1 MNNDIFKKFTP
12 NLKKTLVDAEKIAQ
26 ERHSSLDTEH
36 QLMAILR
43 NKDTLAAEILN
54 SFDITS
60 DRVELISSLI
70 GHKDE
75 RTKPTI
81 IADSAKKAIQLAVQM
96 ALKYHHSNVGSEHLL
111 MALISNKVFNSYLIL
126 ERIGVDPKKIKK
138 QVESIFDGINR
149 SFNQINPTN
158 SALNPQN
165 LLEDESFDEPFFGSM
180 PQMPGV
186 ASPAQQKE
194 SMLDAHSTSLTAL
207 ARSKNLDPVIG
218 RDKEIHR
225 LIQTL
230 SRRTKNNPILVGEPG
245 VGKTAI
251 VEGLAQKIVS
261 GNVPEIMADAEIL
274 SLDLGSILA
283 GTMYR
288 GQFESRV
295 KKILAE
301 IEKRKNIILFVD
313 EVHMI
318 VGAGS
323 TEGSVDAANL
333 LKPMLAKGKL
343 RLIGS
348 TTFNEYK
355 KYIEK
360 DAAFERRFQ
369 PIKVAEPTKE
379 EAVKILHG
387 IKNHYE
393 EFHHVKYLPE
403 ALVAAVDFSTRY
415 IHDRSLPDKAIDLI
429 DEAGAAK
436 NSVIKKPDPLSNH
449 KRELVR
455 VLKQKEDL
463 IMAEKYEEATL
474 LREKSLKLQNKIQQ
488 LSALDLS
495 ADNSDVTVQNIADL
509 VSEWTGVPVTA
520 MSFEEKRNYLNL
532 EKKLKN
538 HVIGQDEAIAEL
550 SKAIKRAR
558 TGIANPARPIGSFIF
573 LGPTGVGKTELARVL
588 AREIFGSTKA
598 LVKIDMSEFSEK
610 HNVARLIGAP
620 AGYIGYEEGGK
631 LTEKIRQNPYSVILF
646 DEIEKA
652 HPEVFNILL
661 QIMDDGTLTDAK
673 GRTVDFKNTIIIM
686 TSNLGSDAI
695 RRQASIGFG
704 RSKSESS
711 RYDMMKENVMETIEK
726 TFRPEFINRLDK
738 IIVFGPLAQ
747 KTVRKIVD
755 LQLTELFKRLEAKN
769 IELVVPAK
777 VRDFIAKESFSEDY
791 GARPVRKFIA
801 DNIENLLSDEILLI
815 ENNDSAI
822 YHLEL
827 GTNGIVIG
835 KPLAQVVK

>member
-12 NLKKTLVDAEKIAQ
+12 NLKQTLIEAEKIALDRNLNQ
-26 ERHSSLDTEH
+26 DTEH
-36 QLMAILR
+36 QLIAILQ
-43 NKDTLAAEILN
+43 NKDTLAAEILA
-54 SFDITS
+54 SFDVTI

-70 GHKDE
+70 SHKNAGDQ
-75 RTKPTI
+75 PI
-81 IADSAKKAIQLAVQM
+81 IAESAKKTIQLAVQT
-96 ALKYHHSNVGSEHLL
+96 ALKYHHANVGSEHLL
-111 MALISNKVFNSYLIL
+111 LALISNKVFNSYLIL

-138 QVESIFDGINR
+138 QVESIFNGINK
-149 SFNQINPTN
+149 SFNSPN
-158 SALNPQN
+158 SQSNIGPMMDPQS
-165 LLEDESFDEPFFGSM
+165 LLEDSGFDEPLFGPM
-180 PQMPGV
+180 PQMPGLTNT
-186 ASPAQQKE
+186 PQQKE
-194 SMLDAHSTSLTAL
+194 SALDTHSTNLTSL
-207 ARSKNLDPVIG
+207 ARAKKLDPVIG
-218 RDKEIHR
+218 RDEEIHR

-230 SRRTKNNPILVGEPG
+230 SRRTKNNPVLVGEPG

-251 VEGLAQKIVS
+251 VEGLAQKIVR
-261 GNVPEIMADAEIL
+261 GDVPEKMINAEIL

-313 EVHMI
+313 EIHMI

-333 LKPMLAKGKL
+333 LKPMLAKGQL
-343 RLIGS
+343 HMIGS

-379 EAVKILHG
+379 EALKILQG
-387 IKNHYE
+387 IKSHYE
-393 EFHHVKYLPE
+393 TFHHVKYLPE
-403 ALVAAVDFSTRY
+403 ALASAVDFSIRY

-436 NSVIKKPDPLSNH
+436 NSYMKKPDQSTQL
-449 KRELVR
+449 KKELMKL
-455 VLKQKEDL
+455 LKEKENF
-463 IMAEKYEEATL
+463 IIAEKYEEATL
-474 LREKSLKLQNKIQQ
+474 LREKSIKLQDKIE
-488 LSALDLS
+488 ALNAKKPAELEV
-495 ADNSDVTVQNIADL
+495 AVTMKDIADL
-509 VSEWTGVPVTA
+509 VSEWTGVPVAT
-520 MSFEEKRNYLNL
+520 MTFEEKKNYLNL
-532 EKKLKN
+532 EKKLKAF
-538 HVIGQDEAIAEL
+538 VIGQDEAIAEL
-550 SKAIKRAR
+550 AKAIKRAR

-573 LGPTGVGKTELARVL
+573 LGPTGVGKTELAKVL
-588 AREIFGSTKA
+588 AKEIFGTDKA

-620 AGYIGYEEGGK
+620 AGYVGYEEGGK

-646 DEIEKA
+646 DEIEKS

-686 TSNLGSDAI
+686 TSNLGTDII
-695 RRQASIGFG
+695 RRQAAIGFG
-704 RSKSESS
+704 HSKSAQNKYE
-711 RYDMMKENVMETIEK
+711 MMKDNVIETVEK

-738 IIVFGPLAQ
+738 IIVFSQLNQA
-747 KTVRKIVD
+747 TVRRIVD
-755 LQLTELFKRLEAKN
+755 LQLAELIKRLDSKKVKL
-769 IELVVPAK
+769 IVPAK
-777 VRDFIAKESFSEDY
+777 VRDLIAEKSYSEDY

-801 DNIENLLSDEILLI
+801 DNIETLLSDKLLEAEIDDEMTI
-815 ENNDSAI
+815 K
-822 YHLEL
+822 L
-827 GTNGIVIG
+827 GMKESKIVI
-835 KPLAQVVK
+835 V